1 MSAASPGVWCVYCL
15 CNIKCAIVCVTLNAP
30 LFVWH
35 DAFICATWRIHRCDT
50 AHSYVWHDSFICV
63 TRRIYACDTAH
74 SYARHDSLICVTRLI
89 QMCDATHSYVWHDSF
104 IRAASVIRCVC
115 YTHMSESS
123 HALRHTSTR
132 CNTLQ
137 LYSNP
142 HCNYIPIHHWCD
154 ACVMCVTWLTHM
166 CVMTHPYVW
175 HNSFIFVTW
184 YVVCVTRFVYTNASW
199 RVTCRVRDVC
209 DIRVTCRMRDMI
221 RVHECVMTCDMSCA
235 WCMRHTCDMSCAWH
249 DSFTC
254 ATW

>member
-1 MSAASPGVWCVYCL
+1 MSAASPGVWCVCCL
-15 CNIKCAIVCVTLNAP
+15 CNIVMTHDSWLMTHDSWLTHLSDMTHLYVWYESWVLRLLEYDACIVCVILNAP

-123 HALRHTSTR
+123 HTLRHTSTR

-142 HCNYIPIHHWCD
+142 HCNYIPIYH
-154 ACVMCVTWLTHM
+154 
-166 CVMTHPYVW
+166 
-175 HNSFIFVTW
+175 
-184 YVVCVTRFVYTNASW
+184 
-199 RVTCRVRDVC
+199 
-209 DIRVTCRMRDMI
+209 
-221 RVHECVMTCDMSCA
+221 
-235 WCMRHTCDMSCAWH
+235 
-249 DSFTC
+249 
-254 ATW
+254 